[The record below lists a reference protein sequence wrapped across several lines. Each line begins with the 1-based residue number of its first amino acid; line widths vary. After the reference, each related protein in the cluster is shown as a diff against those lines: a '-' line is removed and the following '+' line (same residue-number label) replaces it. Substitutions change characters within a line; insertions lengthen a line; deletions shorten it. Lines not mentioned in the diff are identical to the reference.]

1 MALGMMEPYGLKDT
15 YILMTR
21 QELIMSLEQFF
32 PKDDIRI
39 HKYEDGEIAVFINGM
54 YYNKERLS
62 KHTGI
67 NLDMIRLKES
77 NNLDLWK
84 GLYMTCDE
92 LKNRGKYGK

>member
-1 MALGMMEPYGLKDT
+1 MALGMMEPYGLKDI

-21 QELIMSLEQFF
+21 QELTMSLEQFF
-32 PKDDIRI
+32 PKDDILI
-39 HKYEDGEIAVFINGM
+39 HEYKDGEIALFVNGL

-67 NLDMIRLKES
+67 DLDMIRLKKS

-84 GLYMTCDE
+84 GLI
-92 LKNRGKYGK
+92 K